1 MADYTI
7 HSDKSE
13 QGCEDVVAIV
23 SMEIFNKKEYEGLK
37 IDKISPM
44 KVVDDWG
51 VVIKEVLP
59 MIFVGQKRDIESK
72 FRMFI
77 DGEWTKYSKD
87 RK

>member
-13 QGCEDVVAIV
+13 QGREDVVAIV

-37 IDKISPM
+37 IDKISPL

-59 MIFVGQKRDIESK
+59 MIFVGQRRDIENK
-72 FRMFI
+72 FKMFI
-77 DGEWTKYSKD
+77 DGEWIKYSKD